1 MFTGLIENLGVI
13 DSFES
18 DRFTLS
24 VLNTST
30 TSILS
35 TASVG
40 DSIAVDGVC
49 LTVESF
55 TDNSFTV
62 TVSPETLQRTTLS
75 EKIKTTNY
83 VNLESSLCVGSKLG
97 GHFVTGHVDGVGSL
111 VNYISTNKAWEMTF
125 AAPSSKI
132 QEWSNFIEPY
142 LITKGSIAVNGIS
155 LTIAECDV
163 SGNWFKVSVIPH
175 TYAYTNLHYLRPG
188 NLVNI
193 EGDILG
199 KYVEKFLS
207 STLKSTKD
215 RQSNI
220 NSDFLAEQGYQ

>member
-97 GHFVTGHVDGVGSL
+97 GHFVTGHVDGIGSL
-111 VNYISTNKAWEMTF
+111 VNYFSTNKAWEMTF
-125 AAPSSKI
+125 ASPSSKI
-132 QEWSNFIEPY
+132 Q
-142 LITKGSIAVNGIS
+142 
-155 LTIAECDV
+155 
-163 SGNWFKVSVIPH
+163 
-175 TYAYTNLHYLRPG
+175 
-188 NLVNI
+188 
-193 EGDILG
+193 
-199 KYVEKFLS
+199 
-207 STLKSTKD
+207 
-215 RQSNI
+215 
-220 NSDFLAEQGYQ
+220 